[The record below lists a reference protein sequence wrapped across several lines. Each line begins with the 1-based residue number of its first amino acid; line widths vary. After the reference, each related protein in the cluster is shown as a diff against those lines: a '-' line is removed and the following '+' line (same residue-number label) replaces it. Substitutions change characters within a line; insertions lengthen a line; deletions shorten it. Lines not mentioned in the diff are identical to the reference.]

1 MPVLSPQGELRWNL
15 YLSDSSV
22 SSEDEP
28 DTVEVQEMP
37 SEGPLTSALLGP
49 SSTRASTSAGAS
61 LPQVPEPEQEQDE
74 DEEQGVCLTYTLKSP
89 SAYLKS
95 FSQESDQTQA
105 SQNTEM
111 TVDYISTQG
120 MLSGESEEED
130 EQEEE
135 GVCTDGPSFFP
146 CPLFDPQVS
155 IGGKLTLDSVK
166 IDCSNFLDE
175 PFLFIADRRT

>member
-1 MPVLSPQGELRWNL
+1 MTLNL

-22 SSEDEP
+22 SADEP
-28 DTVEVQEMP
+28 DTVEVEEIP
-37 SEGPLTSALLGP
+37 SESPVTGALLGLG
-49 SSTRASTSAGAS
+49 STSRA
-61 LPQVPEPEQEQDE
+61 LQQVQDE

-95 FSQESDQTQA
+95 FSHESDQTQT

-120 MLSGESEEED
+120 MLSDGEEESK
-130 EQEEE
+130 EED
-135 GVCTDGPSFFP
+135 VCTDGPSFFP
-146 CPLFDPQVS
+146 SPLFDPGVS

-166 IDCSNFLDE
+166 IDCSGFLDE
-175 PFLFIADRRT
+175 PFLFIADKMT